1 MYGDKDTSSSF
12 EKDPI
17 FAKTLPRRDIASNLL
32 RVLQP
37 KNANES

>member
-17 FAKTLPRRDIASNLL
+17 SAKTLPCWDITSNLL
-32 RVLQP
+32 RVLQR
-37 KNANES
+37 KNAKES

>member
-17 FAKTLPRRDIASNLL
+17 SAKTLPRRDIASNLL
-32 RVLQP
+32 RVLQS